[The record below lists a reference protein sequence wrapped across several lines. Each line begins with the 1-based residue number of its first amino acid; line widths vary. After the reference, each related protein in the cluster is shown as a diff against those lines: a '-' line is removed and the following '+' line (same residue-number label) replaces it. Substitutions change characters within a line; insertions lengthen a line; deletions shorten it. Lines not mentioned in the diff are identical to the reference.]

1 MSYFVLFIDGVRGVA
16 MSTRSAFSTL
26 EAAEAYMATVHAKWH
41 PFIVREIK
49 EFQS

>member
-1 MSYFVLFIDGVRGVA
+1 MSYFILGVKGVHGVVLL
-16 MSTRSAFSTL
+16 TRSAFSTL
-26 EAAEAYMATVHAKWH
+26 EAAEHYMSTVHAGLH